1 MEGLNKYW
9 NAFAVFIVIML
20 VMPVLPAAIRG
31 NNSVGDDVPDAAPQP
46 APEYIVGRDMI
57 VSYDEPWD
65 ENNALHPSVATA
77 PQGSPFEDWI
87 YVVWDEFDEEFGY
100 KEIMFSSSPDD
111 GRTWTH
117 DHDDFIVSHS
127 QKGKANN
134 GPAMKPSIAVDMNG
148 VIHVIWAER
157 MASDN
162 TWEVFY
168 SRSVDNGDHW
178 SGVETGDIPVSHR
191 AGSEGDGQTISAPK
205 IAVGIPDNKAPPM
218 ILHAVWTEYTPKDG
232 QEVHYS
238 RSTNGGLTWS
248 GLEED
253 DILSDPQNSRFTYNP
268 TVAVS
273 GAEANFVHVAWSQR
287 ANYEVNE
294 VFYVTSEH
302 WGEKGTWTE
311 ETPIS
316 FPVNDNMNILN
327 ISITGGYNDDVHVIW
342 TQQDLNKAP
351 QVELFYSSSPNN
363 GKDWTGR
370 EKDWRIS
377 DPDGHPAS
385 MPSVSVAPNMI
396 TYAIWTE
403 IDEKSPLGTMEIHS
417 SWTDNPF
424 DPESWSG
431 QKQDNVE
438 SYGDDWG
445 MANAQNASVVLGI
458 YKGEYIP
465 RYVWDELNDKPTD
478 KSNGRADKNTEIHTN
493 PPEWV
498 LDTYASGSGYITKN
512 PDQETYANEDP
523 VILTAI
529 AYAGWT
535 FNSWGGDLG
544 GSTNPQT
551 IIMDDDKYVIA
562 YFTQDQYT
570 LTINIYGSGSVTK
583 IPDQPTYT
591 YGQVVTMTATPVFGW
606 RFDHWTGSVTGN
618 TNPKTITMNANK
630 VVNAYFLQNIN
641 YINLTVGWNLVSLPL
656 LQSST
661 AIGTV
666 LSSISGS
673 YNSVMYFSSTDKAD
687 PWKSYRPGA
696 TSNDLTAI
704 DHKMAVWIRATSACM
719 LTVYGDRPTSTSI
732 QLYAGWN
739 LVGYPTQDTTRT
751 VSTAFAGTGYDIV
764 EGWQAASPYV
774 KVLASGDAV
783 LPGNGYWVH
792 VPSDTTW
799 TVNW

>member
-1 MEGLNKYW
+1 MEGSGKYW
-9 NAFAVFIVIML
+9 KAFAIILGIVL
-20 VMPVLPAAIRG
+20 VMPMIPAAIKGSG
-31 NNSVGDDVPDAAPQP
+31 NAGDNNPEAAPQP
-46 APEYIVGRDMI
+46 VPEHIVGRDLI
-57 VSYDEPWD
+57 VSYDEPEN
-65 ENNALHPSVATA
+65 ENNALHPAVAMA
-77 PQGSPFEDWI
+77 PRNSPFENCI
-87 YVVWDEFDEEFGY
+87 YAVWDEFDENGGY
-100 KEIMFSSSPDD
+100 REIHFSMSGD
-111 GRTWTH
+111 GGLTWNH
-117 DHDDFIVSHS
+117 DHDDFIISHS

-134 GPAMKPSIAVDMNG
+134 GPAVKPSIAVDLNG

-157 MASDN
+157 ISSDG

-168 SRSVDNGDHW
+168 SRSIDNGDHW
-178 SGVETGDIPVSHR
+178 SGVETGDIQVSHR

-205 IAVGIPDNKAPPM
+205 IAVGIPENKAPQM

-248 GLEED
+248 GLEAD
-253 DILSDPQNSRFTYNP
+253 DILSIPQNGRFTYNP
-268 TVAVS
+268 TIAVS

-287 ANYEVNE
+287 ANYEFNE

-316 FPVNDNMNILN
+316 FPANDNMNILN
-327 ISITGGYNDDVHVIW
+327 ISITGGYNNDVHVVW

-363 GKDWTGR
+363 GQYWTGR

-377 DPDGHPAS
+377 YPDGHPAS
-385 MPSVSVAPNMI
+385 VPSVSVDPNMI

-403 IDEKSPLGTMEIHS
+403 IDENSPLGTMEIHS

-431 QKQDNVE
+431 QKDDNVE

-445 MANAQNASVVLGI
+445 MANAKNASVVLGS
-458 YKGEYIP
+458 YKGDYIP
-465 RYVWDELNDKPTD
+465 VFVWDELNDEPTYKLND
-478 KSNGRADKNTEIHTN
+478 RASQNTEIHTN

-512 PDQETYANEDP
+512 PDQGTYANGDP

-529 AYAGWT
+529 AYAGWS

-591 YGQVVTMTATPVFGW
+591 YGQVVTLTATPVFGW
-606 RFDHWTGSVTGN
+606 RFDHWSGAVSGS
-618 TNPKTITMNANK
+618 TNPISTVMYSSKT
-630 VVNAYFLQNIN
+630 VNAYFYQNVN

-656 LQSST
+656 VQSST

-673 YNSVMYFSSTDKAD
+673 YNSVMYFSTTDKAD
-687 PWKSYRPGA
+687 PWKTYRPGS
-696 TSNDLTAI
+696 TTNDLTAI
-704 DHKMAVWIRATSACM
+704 DHKMGVWIRATSACM
-719 LTVYGDRPTSTSI
+719 LTVYGNRPTSTSI

-739 LVGYPTQDTTRT
+739 LVGYPTQVTTRT

-764 EGWQAASPYV
+764 EGWQVASPYV
-774 KVLASGDAV
+774 KVLAGGDAV

-799 TVNW
+799 TINW